1 LITAKDN
8 SLHLNFEDDLVKGSC
23 ISHEGKIVHERLLNK

>member
-1 LITAKDN
+1 
-8 SLHLNFEDDLVKGSC
+8 LNFEDDLVKGSC